1 MEGVDV
7 LVGGEG
13 TLEGIWV
20 GVPQAG
26 GEGDEGSD
34 VTVLTV
40 RRPAHGPQDKD
51 KTVSEQRRFSLIDP
65 GSAPEL
71 LRLQHQ
77 LASTEEALRA
87 ALDQAQQVD
96 KLVEAMRSWPDKAQ
110 VSTAMQGTAEPRGG
124 PQSSV
129 WRGADPSL
137 KGETAL
143 PGQDMTS
150 GGSQTQRGDGAGSG
164 GPGSPS
170 WWHWED
176 IATYWLCLELQL
188 GCPTSPSHPTPQT
201 ISNSGSANGI
211 HQPDKAQK
219 QEVRCLGQC
228 VCPLGRA

>member
-110 VSTAMQGTAEPRGG
+110 VSTACRG
-124 PQSSV
+124 PQSPGGDLRARS
-129 WRGADPSL
+129 
-137 KGETAL
+137 GEGL
-143 PGQDMTS
+143 
-150 GGSQTQRGDGAGSG
+150 
-164 GPGSPS
+164 
-170 WWHWED
+170 
-176 IATYWLCLELQL
+176 
-188 GCPTSPSHPTPQT
+188 TP
-201 ISNSGSANGI
+201 
-211 HQPDKAQK
+211 
-219 QEVRCLGQC
+219 V
-228 VCPLGRA
+228 